1 VQDAGMQLGV
11 CMLSCDA
18 LIVHMYGIDRPMQM
32 YNMSCGSSALN
43 CLMHQMDQIPKSSTA
58 GNIFLSTRETSC
70 NMAHEFRSELRSKV
84 FW

>member
-1 VQDAGMQLGV
+1 MQDAGMQLGV

-58 GNIFLSTRETSC
+58 GN
-70 NMAHEFRSELRSKV
+70 MAREFRSELRSKV

>member
-1 VQDAGMQLGV
+1 
-11 CMLSCDA
+11 
-18 LIVHMYGIDRPMQM
+18 VHMYGIDRPMQM

-58 GNIFLSTRETSC
+58 GN
-70 NMAHEFRSELRSKV
+70 MAREFRSELRSKV